1 MRTPPSIIKE
11 VNITNSELIRV
22 LTRMGYRDESTEKKY
37 RFVNDKYNSIVDLPL
52 TPLHENVRKIDL
64 SIYCYQLYMQGVI
77 RQEENL
83 VKKVLQNRAKKKS
96 VAA

>member
-64 SIYCYQLYMQGVI
+64 SKNGTA
-77 RQEENL
+77 N
-83 VKKVLQNRAKKKS
+83 VKLHT
-96 VAA
+96 